1 MDRRSALEV
10 VRPGP
15 LALVQ
20 DAGRPGFASM
30 GVSPSGAA
38 DRGSYA
44 FANRLVGNPVGAA
57 ALELVLGGLVVRAR
71 GSVLVALTGAPAPG
85 AVNGRVVDHGVRVYL
100 RDGDVL
106 ELGTPASGLRTYLA
120 VAGGIDVPAVL
131 GSRSTDVLA
140 GLGLPP
146 IAAGDLLPIGESS
159 GLVGLAAVSAA
170 SFGES
175 PGVDVALGADPG
187 AAVAFGADPGAC
199 VVLGEDPGVAVAFGV
214 GGWAASL
221 RGPASVSTPRSAG
234 GRAPHE
240 VGGRPGRRTPAAS
253 VGRWTPRP
261 AGVAD
266 GALSLPFLPGP
277 RADWLAD
284 VDALT
289 RTEWVVDAASDRIG
303 VRLDG
308 PPLDRAA
315 EWQGVELSSEGLVRG
330 SVQLPPDGRPVVF
343 GADHPVTGGYPVI
356 AVLTEAAGDVLAQA
370 RPGTAIRFVRRR

>member
-44 FANRLVGNPVGAA
+44 LANRLVGNPVGAA

-140 GLGLPP
+140 GLGPPP
-146 IAAGDLLPIGESS
+146 IAAGDLLPIGEPG
-159 GLVGLAAVSAA
+159 GLVGLDAVSAA

-175 PGVDVALGADPG
+175 PAWTSRSVPTRVRLSRLARTRVLASCWGRTRALPLGSAW
-187 AAVAFGADPGAC
+187 AAGPRRFGAWPPFRPHDPQAD
-199 VVLGEDPGVAVAFGV
+199 EH
-214 GGWAASL
+214 
-221 RGPASVSTPRSAG
+221 
-234 GRAPHE
+234 RARW
-240 VGGRPGRRTPAAS
+240 VGGRTAGRPRRRWADGRR
-253 VGRWTPRP
+253 VR
-261 AGVAD
+261 
-266 GALSLPFLPGP
+266 LGP
-277 RADWLAD
+277 R
-284 VDALT
+284 T
-289 RTEWVVDAASDRIG
+289 RRCCC
-303 VRLDG
+303 R
-308 PPLDRAA
+308 
-315 EWQGVELSSEGLVRG
+315 SSRG
-330 SVQLPPDGRPVVF
+330 R
-343 GADHPVTGGYPVI
+343 
-356 AVLTEAAGDVLAQA
+356 VLTGSPTSAS
-370 RPGTAIRFVRRR
+370 